1 MEILLDLTDNYIY
14 PVKTTYLL
22 KMNIIAV
29 DAMTCEC
36 GIEEVVKGSL
46 SALENND
53 LSIILTG
60 DKEKL
65 KPILKKYSIDFNI
78 IENDTLNYDKNNKTK
93 IPDKSIISDIRKAS
107 EDSRISIFHAEDI
120 IDMHEKPWLVRTKK
134 DSSIVRAMYLL
145 KNDAADA
152 VVSAGNS
159 GATAAAAYIYV
170 GLIES
175 LKKRQKKKEKRPST
189 KVPIVCEVPFL
200 SKEGS
205 CAIAD
210 VGANPDCNEH
220 NIAQYALLLTSY
232 LKAAKNIEKPLIAQL
247 TIGEED
253 YKGSSLDRKAFSL
266 LEKLS
271 DKGAINYLGNKEPDD
286 VLMGEAD
293 GYVCDAKTGNIFI
306 KTAEAFCKLRY
317 PKEDETSAESHN
329 LSNISANLCE
339 KYGGSLCL
347 GINKPVIIT
356 HGRSNADYLHHSI
369 MFANRCAEVI
379 EEVNLKSNELLQT
392 YMPMLTKWYS
402 LLLSVK

>member
-1 MEILLDLTDNYIY
+1 
-14 PVKTTYLL
+14 
-22 KMNIIAV
+22 MNIIAV

-46 SALENND
+46 SALENNN

-65 KPILKKYSIDFNI
+65 KSILKKYSTDFNI
-78 IENDTLNYDKNNKTK
+78 LEDDSLTYDNHNKTK
-93 IPDKSIISDIRKAS
+93 TPDKSLINDIRKAS
-107 EDSRISIFHAEDI
+107 EDSRISIFPAEDI
-120 IDMHEKPWLVRTKK
+120 IDMQEKPWLVRTKK

-145 KNDAADA
+145 KNNLADA

-159 GATAAAAYIYV
+159 GATAAAAYLYV

-175 LKKRQKKKEKRPST
+175 LKKHQKKKEKRPST
-189 KVPIVCEVPFL
+189 KVPIICEVPFL
-200 SKEGS
+200 SREGS

-253 YKGSSLDRKAFSL
+253 YKGSSLDKKAFSL

-271 DKGAINYLGNKEPDD
+271 DKGAINYIGNKEPND
-286 VLMGEAD
+286 VLLGEAD

-317 PKEDETSAESHN
+317 PKADETAVVSRN
-329 LSNISANLCE
+329 TLNICQ
-339 KYGGSLCL
+339 KYSGSLCL
-347 GINKPVIIT
+347 GINKPVVIT
-356 HGRSNADYLHHSI
+356 HGRSNADSLHHSI
-369 MFANRCAEVI
+369 MFANRCADVI
-379 EEVNLKSNELLQT
+379 EEVNTQSNKLLQT

-402 LLLSVK
+402 LLHRE

>member
-1 MEILLDLTDNYIY
+1 M
-14 PVKTTYLL
+14 
-22 KMNIIAV
+22 IIAV

-46 SALENND
+46 SALENDN

-60 DKEKL
+60 DKEQL
-65 KPILKKYSIDFNI
+65 KPILKKYSVDIHI
-78 IENDTLNYDKNNKTK
+78 IENNSLNYDKKNQAKA
-93 IPDKSIISDIRKAS
+93 PDKSIINDLRKTS
-107 EDSRISIFHAEDI
+107 EDNRISIFHAKDI
-120 IDMHEKPWLVRTKK
+120 MDMHEKPWLVRTKK

-159 GATAAAAYIYV
+159 GATAASAYLYI

-175 LKKRQKKKEKRPST
+175 LKKNQKKKEKRPST

-232 LKAAKNIEKPLIAQL
+232 LKVVKNIEKPVIAQL

-253 YKGSSLDRKAFSL
+253 YKGSSLDKKAFNL
-266 LEKLS
+266 LEKLA
-271 DKGAINYLGNKEPDD
+271 DKGAINYIGNKEPDD
-286 VLMGEAD
+286 VLLGEAD

-317 PKEDETSAESHN
+317 PKEDKTSSKVQYT
-329 LSNISANLCE
+329 SKICE
-339 KYGGSLCL
+339 KYSGSLCL
-347 GINKPVIIT
+347 GINKPVVIT
-356 HGRSNADYLHHSI
+356 HGKSNADSLHHSI
-369 MFANRCAEVI
+369 MFTNRCAEAI
-379 EEVNLKSNELLQT
+379 KEINSTSNKLMYT
-392 YMPMLTKWYS
+392 YMPILTKWYS
-402 LLLSVK
+402 LLHRK

>member
-1 MEILLDLTDNYIY
+1 
-14 PVKTTYLL
+14 
-22 KMNIIAV
+22 MNIIAV

-65 KPILKKYSIDFNI
+65 KSILKKYSTDFNI
-78 IENDTLNYDKNNKTK
+78 LEDDSLTYDNHNKTK
-93 IPDKSIISDIRKAS
+93 TPDKSLINDIRKAS
-107 EDSRISIFHAEDI
+107 EDCRISIFPAEDI
-120 IDMHEKPWLVRTKK
+120 IDMQEKPWLVRTKK

-145 KNDAADA
+145 KNDVADA

-159 GATAAAAYIYV
+159 GATAAAAYLYV

-175 LKKRQKKKEKRPST
+175 LKKRQKKKEKRPSS
-189 KVPIVCEVPFL
+189 KVPIICEVPFL
-200 SKEGS
+200 SKDGS
-205 CAIAD
+205 CAMAD

-253 YKGSSLDRKAFSL
+253 YKGSSLDKKAFSL

-271 DKGAINYLGNKEPDD
+271 DKGAINYIGNKEPND
-286 VLMGEAD
+286 VLLGEAD

-317 PKEDETSAESHN
+317 PKADETAVVSRN
-329 LSNISANLCE
+329 TLNICQ
-339 KYGGSLCL
+339 KYSGSLCL
-347 GINKPVIIT
+347 GINKPVVIT
-356 HGRSNADYLHHSI
+356 HGRSNADSLHHSI
-369 MFANRCAEVI
+369 MFANRCADVI
-379 EEVNLKSNELLQT
+379 EEVNTQSNKLLQT

-402 LLLSVK
+402 LLHRE

>member
-1 MEILLDLTDNYIY
+1 
-14 PVKTTYLL
+14 
-22 KMNIIAV
+22 
-29 DAMTCEC
+29 MTCEC

-46 SALENND
+46 SALETND

-65 KPILKKYSIDFNI
+65 KPILQNYSIDVHI
-78 IENDTLNYDKNNKTK
+78 LENDALNYDRKNNKKT
-93 IPDKSIISDIRKAS
+93 PDKSLINDIRKSS
-107 EDSRISIFHAEDI
+107 EESRISVFHAEDI

-145 KNDAADA
+145 KNDVADA

-159 GATAAAAYIYV
+159 GATAAAAYLYV

-189 KVPIVCEVPFL
+189 KVPIVCEIPFL

-253 YKGSSLDRKAFSL
+253 YKGSNLDRKAFSL

-271 DKGAINYLGNKEPDD
+271 DKGAINYIGNKEPDD
-286 VLMGEAD
+286 VLLGEAD

-317 PKEDETSAESHN
+317 LKEGETSAESHN
-329 LSNISANLCE
+329 VSNINLNICQ
-339 KYGGSLCL
+339 KYSGSLCL
-347 GINKPVIIT
+347 GISKPVVIT
-356 HGRSNADYLHHSI
+356 HGRSNADSLHHSI
-369 MFANRCAEVI
+369 MFANRCADVI
-379 EEVNLKSNELLQT
+379 EEVNTQSNELLQT
-392 YMPMLTKWYS
+392 YMPMLTMLYS
-402 LLLSVK
+402 LLHRE